1 MKLRFVF
8 IAGEVKRHNSNE
20 LHVCILLLLAQG
32 ESLPITF
39 STTSFQHNNWNG
51 LTCEMNVEE
60 ILINKQ
66 KAIKSR
72 RSPNDVDS
80 FVYDK
85 CNVLMT
91 VCTLHLAS
99 VAMHI
104 AHPHQEKRLKQLPS
118 FAYETAL
125 LFAIFFV

>member
-1 MKLRFVF
+1 
-8 IAGEVKRHNSNE
+8 
-20 LHVCILLLLAQG
+20 
-32 ESLPITF
+32 
-39 STTSFQHNNWNG
+39 
-51 LTCEMNVEE
+51 MNVKE

-85 CNVLMT
+85 CSVLMT
-91 VCTLHLAS
+91 VCTMHLAS

-104 AHPHQEKRLKQLPS
+104 AHPHQEERLKQLAS